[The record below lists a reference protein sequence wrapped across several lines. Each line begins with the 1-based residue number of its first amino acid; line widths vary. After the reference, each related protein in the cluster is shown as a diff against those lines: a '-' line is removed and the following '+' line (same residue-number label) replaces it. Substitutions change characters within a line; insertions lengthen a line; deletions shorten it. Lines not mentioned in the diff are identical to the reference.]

1 MGLMTRLKSKIKSH
15 KRDGGGQVAG
25 YALNSSSHLGPDS
38 NKSTTASS
46 AVSPEERRRLA
57 AEAAENRLAQQRA
70 KGGLSAQTQE
80 ELRRRQLNPQQ
91 DSFKVARTG
100 APLQSDQV
108 REMLT

>member
-1 MGLMTRLKSKIKSH
+1 MGLMTKLKSKIKSH
-15 KRDGGGQVAG
+15 KRGGGQVAG
-25 YALNSSSHLGPDS
+25 YAPNSSHLAPDS

-46 AVSPEERRRLA
+46 TVSPEERRRLA
-57 AEAAENRLAQQRA
+57 AEAAESRLAQQRA

-91 DSFKVARTG
+91 DNFKVTRG
-100 APLQSDQV
+100 PLESDQV